1 MSDGSPHY
9 DIGQWVV
16 HSQYGVGQIQQIQE
30 MPLHGDMQ
38 TQEKCFQVQ
47 TKDGVFWFAVE
58 QKDNPRLRPLT
69 TQEKLKRSLKVLQEP
84 PEDIEAHHNV
94 FKGRISQAQKD
105 GALETSIELVRD
117 LSARNTLKKLNIL
130 EERALTLHTERLIR
144 EWSLCMKLD
153 ENETRRRLD
162 KLIQEIEIET

>member
-1 MSDGSPHY
+1 MSDGNQHY

-47 TKDGVFWFAVE
+47 TKDGVFWSAVE

-69 TQEKLKRSLKVLQEP
+69 TQEKLK
-84 PEDIEAHHNV
+84 
-94 FKGRISQAQKD
+94 
-105 GALETSIELVRD
+105 
-117 LSARNTLKKLNIL
+117 
-130 EERALTLHTERLIR
+130 
-144 EWSLCMKLD
+144 
-153 ENETRRRLD
+153 
-162 KLIQEIEIET
+162 